1 MKYITSQIF
10 AQFLSIISVLIA
22 LARYRKR
29 ESEVNI
35 QEGKKER

>member
-22 LARYRKR
+22 LMRYRER
-29 ESEVNI
+29 ESKVNI